1 MMGEGLW
8 IALVACC
15 VSFVVACLGTW
26 MVLKVDRRW
35 RLLDDPDERSSHRVP
50 MPTAGGLGIIAGF
63 WSGWGI
69 LSLAGDSI
77 LLFRVSP
84 YALVVTGLVLLL
96 LVVDDLL
103 RPLRVGEKMFLLCL
117 ATGVWLCWGPHLEWV
132 TLPGLGRVELG
143 YWGWGLTIFWF
154 LSMCNA
160 YNFMDGIDGITS
172 VQTVSVCCF
181 ALLCLWRL
189 DVFGGEVA
197 LLMVATGGFLVF
209 NAPPARIFMGD
220 VGSTFLGFFLAA
232 VGILGERIGLPV
244 WLVVL
249 FMGYYLFD
257 TGYTL
262 MRRMLRG
269 ENVLKAHRKHLYQ
282 RLDKLGWS
290 HLKIDL
296 WVLSINLILGAGGYM
311 YLFVSRGWG
320 LSLVALGGGLLIGET
335 VWIERKDRSF
345 A

>member
-1 MMGEGLW
+1 MGEGMW
-8 IALVACC
+8 IVLVACC

-26 MVLKVDRRW
+26 MILKGSRRW
-35 RLLDDPDERSSHRVP
+35 RLLDDPDERSSHQVP

-69 LSLAGDSI
+69 LSLAGDSA
-77 LLFRVSP
+77 LLLQISP
-84 YALVVTGLVLLL
+84 YAWVGSVLVLLV
-96 LVVDDLL
+96 LVVDDLA
-103 RPLRVGEKMFLLCL
+103 RPLKVGEKMFLLCL
-117 ATGVWLCWGPHLEWV
+117 AMGVWLCWGDHLEWV
-132 TLPGLGRVELG
+132 TLPVVGRVELG
-143 YWGWGLTIFWF
+143 FWGWVLTAFWF

-172 VQTVSVCCF
+172 VQTISVGGF
-181 ALLCLWRL
+181 ALLCFWRL
-189 DVFGGEVA
+189 GIPGGEIA
-197 LLMVATGGFLVF
+197 LLMAASGGFLVF
-209 NAPPARIFMGD
+209 NFPPGRIFMGD

-232 VGILGERIGLPV
+232 VGVLGERAGLPL
-244 WLVVL
+244 WLLVL

-282 RLDKLGWS
+282 RLNKLGWS

-296 WVLSINLILGAGGYM
+296 WVVSINFVLGAGGYA
-311 YLFVSRGWG
+311 YFFVSGGWG
-320 LSLVALGGGLLIGET
+320 LSLMALGGGLLIGGT
-335 VWIERKDRSF
+335 AWIERKDRSF